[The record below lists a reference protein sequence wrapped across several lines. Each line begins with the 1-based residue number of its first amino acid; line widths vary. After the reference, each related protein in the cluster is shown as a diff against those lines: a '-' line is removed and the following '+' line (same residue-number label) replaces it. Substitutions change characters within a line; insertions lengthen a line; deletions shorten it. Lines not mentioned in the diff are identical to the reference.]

1 MIATATAS
9 TTTTEQPTSITMITT
24 TSTETVSTAKLTLTI
39 YITIGIVGSGLY
51 EYVLIKCFLSNL
63 FTNFLDD
70 EFLIIPGISFHDL
83 NLRFFYYVAE
93 SSFFNC

>member
-1 MIATATAS
+1 
-9 TTTTEQPTSITMITT
+9 MITT

-70 EFLIIPGISFHDL
+70 EFLIIPGISFH
-83 NLRFFYYVAE
+83 NLPPVCLIDFKPYV
-93 SSFFNC
+93 SVLP